1 MHTFCV
7 MVSKKVIPKYLS
19 VTGIVPQRASYDSTE
34 NKNDDYVVNILQLY
48 IVENYEHK
56 RKLPCVFNI
65 GCTQQES
72 SWVKHGLNSGEESQK
87 RFFYFFQFEAK
98 RPTLG
103 EQRIYWSQWIQVF
116 VPCRCTS
123 RNWPTLAQIAYCD
136 YREQNC
142 KYTWIDNCFESSSQR
157 EMTVCSFSPI

>member
-34 NKNDDYVVNILQLY
+34 NKNDEYVVNILQLY

-72 SWVKHGLNSGEESQK
+72 SWVKHGLNSGEERQNM
-87 RFFYFFQFEAK
+87 FFLFFS
-98 RPTLG
+98 
-103 EQRIYWSQWIQVF
+103 I
-116 VPCRCTS
+116 
-123 RNWPTLAQIAYCD
+123 
-136 YREQNC
+136 
-142 KYTWIDNCFESSSQR
+142 
-157 EMTVCSFSPI
+157 